1 MRTAWISSR
10 CRQLEPPI
18 ERPAFEF
25 AVAYFHHSQDWE
37 LSTEM
42 MEDKLQLESTQNLPA
57 RAIDPL
63 KLIGLLRSQFGLG
76 RYEISVGRLS
86 NSSKKGR

>member
-1 MRTAWISSR
+1 
-10 CRQLEPPI
+10 
-18 ERPAFEF
+18 
-25 AVAYFHHSQDWE
+25 
-37 LSTEM
+37 M

-86 NSSKKGR
+86 NPSKKEDKRHVRADTLVDDQKLLQHPHP